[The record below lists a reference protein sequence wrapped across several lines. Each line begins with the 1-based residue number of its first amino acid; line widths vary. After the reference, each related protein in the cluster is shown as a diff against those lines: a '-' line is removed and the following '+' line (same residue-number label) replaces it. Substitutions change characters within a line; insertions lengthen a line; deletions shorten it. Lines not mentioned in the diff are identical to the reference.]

1 MVCEKGGIDTV
12 MIALCRCRFLEMLCI
27 GHTLRFFTYISTS
40 YPGTS
45 RHCSP
50 ENVGKIKPPSPQT
63 LYEVFIG
70 RVALAPGA
78 NCGDLLFR

>member
-1 MVCEKGGIDTV
+1 
-12 MIALCRCRFLEMLCI
+12 MLCI

-45 RHCSP
+45 MHCRP
-50 ENVGKIKPPSPQT
+50 ENVGKINPPSPQT

-78 NCGDLLFR
+78 NCGDLLFRCVQGYSMALVVVRSDP